1 MGNDISR
8 GFSAVGN
15 TMREGLGAWFDPTKR
30 SMILGQVAKRL
41 PTLHQ
46 DIQRQANEVSPAL
59 GMTAKV
65 ASGLLNTLPVGQL
78 AQSVLGNVAKGS
90 VGGLIGDAITARSAK
105 PGTYTMGVSG
115 TDLAGG
121 IAKEY
126 LREPSKSKSSNVLT
140 TAESTSEP
148 YTRAER
154 MNQMVGRNRR
164 NQIVEIAD

>member
-15 TMREGLGAWFDPTKR
+15 TMREGLGAWFDPAKR

-59 GMTAKV
+59 GMTAKL
-65 ASGLLNTLPVGQL
+65 ASGLLNTMPVGQL

-126 LREPSKSKSSNVLT
+126 LREPSKSKPISTTPGSSEVSET
-140 TAESTSEP
+140 T
-148 YTRAER
+148 TRHDR
-154 MNQMVGRNRR
+154 MNQMVKRNKRL
-164 NQIVEIAD
+164 ETLEWD